1 MYRYYINT
9 KKFSS
14 MIGSQLSV
22 CLLREREVNKSMQE
36 PVYALGFGAE
46 SVNWFSVSSGLMV
59 NDLDS
64 C

>member
-1 MYRYYINT
+1 
-9 KKFSS
+9 

-36 PVYALGFGAE
+36 PVYALVFGAE